1 MTTHPRK
8 ILITGVT
15 HGIGEALLKKFI
27 QIGGLSLAGGARSK
41 DKLEQ
46 LSQQYPEVW
55 LAPLDVSSA
64 DSVRQWSQKLLA
76 EWGTPDLLIHN
87 AGTIHPNAFLT
98 DLPIEEMH
106 RTIDVNVK
114 GTFLVNQALLPSL
127 LKQERGVIV
136 NVSSGAGRQ
145 GFENMTAYCAA
156 KWAVEG
162 FSAALAQELPRGIG
176 VVTLSPGLV
185 NTRMLQTTF
194 GQEMA
199 SHQVSPE
206 QWAEKA
212 APILLAVT
220 PDQNGQQL
228 TIALNT
234 DPS

>member
-1 MTTHPRK
+1 MIRPERK
-8 ILITGVT
+8 ILITGVS
-15 HGIGEALLKKFI
+15 HGIGEALFRKFI
-27 QIGGLSLAGGARSK
+27 QIGGLSVAGGARSQ

-46 LSQQYPEVW
+46 LSQQYPEAW
-55 LAPLDVSSA
+55 LSPLDVSSP
-64 DSVRQWSQKLLA
+64 DSVRQWSRKLLA

-87 AGTIHPNAFLT
+87 AGTIHPNATLIE
-98 DLPIEEMH
+98 LPIEEMD

-114 GTFLVNQALLPSL
+114 GTFLVNQALLPAL
-127 LKQERGVIV
+127 LQQGRGILV

-145 GFENMTAYCAA
+145 GLDNMTAYCAA

-185 NTRMLQTTF
+185 NTRMLQSVF
-194 GQEMA
+194 GQGMA
-199 SHQVSPE
+199 SNQASPE

-212 APILLAVT
+212 APLLLAIT